1 MFLRCNVTLDRPRIP
16 LGYWCDSSGFSM
28 SISSR
33 TFFMTQCLLVL
44 TTNWQ
49 WQRSD
54 LKKSKTYVQ
63 NQKEK
68 QKTCLCLSKSV
79 RQIILCSA
87 WYCTAK
93 DVNQPQFQRLEPETV
108 ETAQAGEPWWH
119 TKIVY
124 LCPCRRQRGYFLDLF
139 ITKAPKRGEFIIVL
153 NILVVLQH
161 WFLLQRRVLGSNTL
175 HSVIWYA
182 TATCLHPLFETV
194 LWNNCIQLQS
204 WIWTLKSL
212 SADSW
217 HSVPW
222 PYPPHLEDWS
232 SCKSLQAKGTVK
244 VEGIVV
250 IVVKA
255 QWSLP
260 SPWHCSSRPWS
271 FATAVCCW
279 AVGVPVRSLGALRG
293 F

>member
-1 MFLRCNVTLDRPRIP
+1 
-16 LGYWCDSSGFSM
+16 M
-28 SISSR
+28 SKIR
-33 TFFMTQCLLVL
+33 KR
-44 TTNWQ
+44 N
-49 WQRSD
+49 
-54 LKKSKTYVQ
+54 K
-63 NQKEK
+63 
-68 QKTCLCLSKSV
+68 KTCLCLSKSV

-87 WYCTAK
+87 WFCTAK
-93 DVNQPQFQRLEPETV
+93 DINQPQFQGWNLRLWKQPRRVNPDGTLKLYICDV
-108 ETAQAGEPWWH
+108 HVAGKGGTFYIFFYNKGP
-119 TKIVY
+119 IG
-124 LCPCRRQRGYFLDLF
+124 RGYHCFESFGCTSALLPASKEDLPF
-139 ITKAPKRGEFIIVL
+139 DPTIEGLGI
-153 NILVVLQH
+153 QH
-161 WFLLQRRVLGSNTL
+161 IAFM
-175 HSVIWYA
+175 
-182 TATCLHPLFETV
+182 LHPLFETV

-212 SADSW
+212 IADSW

-260 SPWHCSSRPWS
+260 SPWHCSSRAWS